1 MLFNSIGFLIY
12 FVVVIIGYFL
22 IPKNKVWI
30 WLLGASYY
38 FYIQWNAKYAI
49 LMFLS
54 TLITYICGISID
66 LINKKNGKKQKLYKK
81 LFLTLSLILNLGILF
96 FFKYYNFISKSIIE
110 TMQILKFNV
119 ELPMLELLL
128 PVGIS
133 FYTFQALSYTLD
145 VYKGDIK
152 AEYHLGKYSLF
163 VSFFP
168 QLVAGPI
175 ERSTNLLPQIK
186 IGKQF
191 DYNRIKQGLLIMG
204 FGFFKKIVIAD
215 RLAVISNK
223 VFENPTHYN
232 NGLLIIGVLC
242 FSFQIYCDFSA
253 YSDIAIGCAKVM
265 GYDLMENFN
274 KPYFSKTISEF
285 WRRWHISLG
294 TWFKDYLYI
303 PLGGNRKGKFNYYK
317 NLLVI
322 FFISGLWHG
331 ASWNF
336 AIWGLIHAIYQ
347 IVGEELKK
355 YKLLIIDK
363 FKLNPKGK
371 VYITYQILMTFIL
384 VAIAWIF
391 FRANTLN
398 DAIYIL
404 RNILTSVPKIES
416 KDLIKLGLDKKDL
429 FICMSSVLLLLVLEK
444 YDIKKRII
452 EKIHL
457 KNIVV
462 RWSTYYFLILCIIIL
477 GYYGESSIAEF
488 IYFQF

>member
-12 FVVVIIGYFL
+12 FIIVIIGYFL

-38 FYIQWNAKYAI
+38 FYIQWNIKYAL

-54 TLITYICGISID
+54 TLITYISGIVID
-66 LINKKNGKKQKLYKK
+66 QINKKYDKKQKLYKK
-81 LFLTLSLILNLGILF
+81 IILIISLFLNLSILF
-96 FFKYYNFISKSIIE
+96 FFKYYNFIGKSILE
-110 TMQILKFNV
+110 VAQTLKFKLD
-119 ELPMLELLL
+119 LPMLDLIL

-145 VYKGDIK
+145 VYKEDIE

-186 IGKQF
+186 IGKNF
-191 DYNRIKQGLLIMG
+191 DYDRLRQGLLIMG

-215 RLAVISNK
+215 RLAVISNQI
-223 VFENPTHYN
+223 FENPTHYS
-232 NGLLIIGVLC
+232 GILLIIGVMC
-242 FSFQIYCDFSA
+242 FSFQIYCDFSG

-274 KPYFSKTISEF
+274 KPYFSKTIGEF

-294 TWFKDYLYI
+294 MWFKDYLYI
-303 PLGGNRKGKFNYYK
+303 PLGGKYNGKLKYYR
-317 NLLVI
+317 NLLIV

-347 IVGEELKK
+347 IIGEESKE
-355 YKLLIIDK
+355 YKILIIN
-363 FKLNPKGK
+363 KLKINSKGR
-371 VYITYQILMTFIL
+371 VYKNFQILTTFIL
-384 VAIAWIF
+384 VTIAWIF
-391 FRANTLN
+391 FRANTFN
-398 DAIYIL
+398 DVMYIL
-404 RNILTSVPKIES
+404 NYILKDITKLES
-416 KDLIKLGLDKKDL
+416 KDLLRLGLDKKDL
-429 FICMSSVLLLLVLEK
+429 LVCLSSVIGLLFVEK
-444 YDIKKRII
+444 YDIKNKII
-452 EKIHL
+452 Q
-457 KNIVV
+457 NICSTNILI
-462 RWSTYYFLILCIIIL
+462 RWGVYYSLIMVIIVL